1 MPLSKVVL
9 PVAVGAVMALVPL
22 APQVSAIDASSST
35 SAASSS
41 AASAACKGARTCYVD
56 VSVAQIWESPE
67 KVRTVD
73 AKALTNPVDIRGW
86 FAAMAPDI
94 NLRRDVPGETQ
105 ALYGGRVT
113 VVDTMTKDGVLWDKV
128 VVHGQPTPRDAVGY
142 PGWVPD
148 RQLTKVRKKA
158 PAGATAE
165 RVTSATAWGYGSR
178 QALAEGAKPKGGVEY
193 SFNTEFAVKP
203 VPGAPSVVQAR
214 ANDGSPIYFKRAD
227 LGKVPTSG
235 VTGDDVVAEA
245 RKFLGLDYLWSGT
258 AGFGYDC
265 SGLTS
270 QVYSALGITI
280 PRDSQ
285 PQFDAGGGAAP
296 AGSAVGERITSP
308 DDLRPGD
315 VVGFGS
321 STSSVTHIGIY
332 VGRNAQGEPMMIN
345 SPKTG
350 EKVREEPLA
359 NRPFVGATRFIGS

>member
-1 MPLSKVVL
+1 MPLSNIAL
-9 PVAVGAVMALVPL
+9 PVAVSAVMALVPL
-22 APQVSAIDASSST
+22 TRGVSPADAS
-35 SAASSS
+35 AS

-56 VSVAQIWESPE
+56 VSVAQIWESPD

-86 FAAMAPDI
+86 FAAMAHDI

-105 ALYGGRVT
+105 ALYGGKVT

-128 VVHGQPTPRDAVGY
+128 VVHGQPPPRDAAGY

-148 RQLTKVRKKA
+148 RQLTKLRKKA
-158 PAGATAE
+158 PSGTTAE
-165 RVTSATAWGYGSR
+165 RITSPTAWGYGSR
-178 QALAEGAKPKGGVEY
+178 QALAAGAPSKGGIEY

-203 VPGAPSVVQAR
+203 VAGAPSVVEAR
-214 ANDGSPIYFKRAD
+214 ANDGTRIYFERDD
-227 LGKVPTSG
+227 LAKVPTSG
-235 VTGDDVVAEA
+235 VTGEDVVAEA
-245 RKFLGLDYLWSGT
+245 RKFLGLEYLWSGT

-270 QVYSALGITI
+270 QVYSTLGITI

-296 AGSAVGERITSP
+296 VGSAEGERITSP
-308 DDLRPGD
+308 ADLRPGD
-315 VVGFGS
+315 IVGFGS
-321 STSSVTHIGIY
+321 STSNVTHVGIY
-332 VGRNAQGEPMMIN
+332 VGRNDKGEPMMIN

-350 EKVREEPLA
+350 ERVREELLT

>member
-1 MPLSKVVL
+1 MPLSRIAL
-9 PVAVGAVMALVPL
+9 PVAVGAVMAVVPL
-22 APQVSAIDASSST
+22 AHPVSAADASS
-35 SAASSS
+35 AKP
-41 AASAACKGARTCYVD
+41 SAACAGAGTCYVD
-56 VSVAQIWESPE
+56 VSVAQLWESPE
-67 KVRTVD
+67 KVRAVD

-94 NLRRDVPGETQ
+94 NLRRDVAGETQ

-128 VVHGQPTPRDAVGY
+128 VVHGQPTPRNEAGY
-142 PGWVPD
+142 PGWLPD
-148 RQLTKVRKKA
+148 RQLTKFRKKA
-158 PAGATAE
+158 PSGTTAE
-165 RVTSATAWGYGSR
+165 RVTSPTARGYGSR
-178 QALAEGAKPKGGVEY
+178 QALAAGAAAGAQSKGGVVTEY

-203 VPGAPSVVQAR
+203 VPGAPFILEAR
-214 ANDGSPIYFKRAD
+214 ANDGSPIYFRSGD
-227 LGKVPTSG
+227 LAKVPTSG
-235 VTGDDVVAEA
+235 VSGDDVVAEA
-245 RKFLGLDYLWSGT
+245 RKFLGLEYLWSGT

-296 AGSAVGERITSP
+296 AGSAMGERITSP
-308 DDLRPGD
+308 ADLRPGD
-315 VVGFGS
+315 VVGFGT
-321 STSSVTHIGIY
+321 STSNVTHIGIY
-332 VGRNAQGEPMMIN
+332 VGRNDQGEPMMIN

-350 EKVREEPLA
+350 EKVREEPLT

>member
-1 MPLSKVVL
+1 MPLSNIAL
-9 PVAVGAVMALVPL
+9 PAAIGAVMALVPL
-22 APQVSAIDASSST
+22 AHPVSAAEAS
-35 SAASSS
+35 AS
-41 AASAACKGARTCYVD
+41 AASAPCKGAATCYVD
-56 VSVAQIWESPE
+56 VSVAQVWESPD
-67 KVRTVD
+67 KVRPVD

-128 VVHGQPTPRDAVGY
+128 VVHGQPTPRNEAGY

-148 RQLTKVRKKA
+148 RQLTKHRKKA
-158 PAGATAE
+158 LPGTTAE
-165 RVTSATAWGYGSR
+165 RITSPTARGYGSR
-178 QALAEGAKPKGGVEY
+178 QALEAGAPSKGGTEY

-203 VPGAPSVVQAR
+203 VPGAPRVVEAR
-214 ANDGSPIYFKRAD
+214 ANDGTPIYFARGD
-227 LGKVPTSG
+227 LAKVPTSG

-245 RKFLGLDYLWSGT
+245 RKFLGLEYLWSGT

-285 PQFDAGGGAAP
+285 PQYDAGGGAAP

-308 DDLRPGD
+308 ADLRPGD
-315 VVGFGS
+315 VVGFGT
-321 STSSVTHIGIY
+321 STSNVTHIGIY

-345 SPKTG
+345 SPRTG
-350 EKVREEPLA
+350 EKVREEPLT

>member
-1 MPLSKVVL
+1 MPLSHIAL
-9 PVAVGAVMALVPL
+9 PVAVSAVMALVPL
-22 APQVSAIDASSST
+22 TQGVSATDAS
-35 SAASSS
+35 AS

-56 VSVAQIWESPE
+56 VSVAQIWESPD

-86 FAAMAPDI
+86 FAAMAHDI

-105 ALYGGRVT
+105 ALYGGKVT

-128 VVHGQPTPRDAVGY
+128 VVHGQPTPRDAAGY

-148 RQLTKVRKKA
+148 RQLTKLRKKA
-158 PAGATAE
+158 PSGTTAE
-165 RVTSATAWGYGSR
+165 RVTSPTAWGYGSR
-178 QALAEGAKPKGGVEY
+178 QALAAGAPAQGGPEY

-203 VPGAPSVVQAR
+203 VAGAPSVVEAR
-214 ANDGSPIYFKRAD
+214 ANDGTRIYFERDD
-227 LGKVPTSG
+227 LAKVPTSG
-235 VTGDDVVAEA
+235 VTGEDVVAEA
-245 RKFLGLDYLWSGT
+245 RKFLGLEYLWSGT

-265 SGLTS
+265 SGLTG

-296 AGSAVGERITSP
+296 AGSAEGERITSP
-308 DDLRPGD
+308 ADLRPGD

-321 STSSVTHIGIY
+321 STSNVTHVGIY
-332 VGRNAQGEPMMIN
+332 VGRNDQGEPMMIN
-345 SPKTG
+345 SPRTG
-350 EKVREEPLA
+350 ERVREEPLS

>member
-1 MPLSKVVL
+1 MPLSSIAL

-22 APQVSAIDASSST
+22 APHVSAADASR
-35 SAASSS
+35 SAASS
-41 AASAACKGARTCYVD
+41 ACKGARTCYVD
-56 VSVAQIWESPE
+56 VSVAQVWESPD

-86 FAAMAPDI
+86 FAAMAHDI

-128 VVHGQPTPRDAVGY
+128 VVHGQPTPRDAAGY
-142 PGWVPD
+142 PGWMPD

-158 PAGATAE
+158 PSGTTAE
-165 RVTSATAWGYGSR
+165 RVTGPTAWGYGSR
-178 QALAEGAKPKGGVEY
+178 QALEAGAPSKGAIEY
-193 SFNTEFAVKP
+193 SFNTEFAVKA
-203 VPGAPSVVQAR
+203 VAGAPSVVEAR
-214 ANDGSPIYFKRAD
+214 ANDGTPIYFERDD
-227 LGKVPTSG
+227 LAKVPASG

-296 AGSAVGERITSP
+296 AGSAEGERITSP
-308 DDLRPGD
+308 ADLRPGD

-321 STSSVTHIGIY
+321 STSSVTHVGIY
-332 VGRNAQGEPMMIN
+332 VGRNDQGEPMMIN
-345 SPKTG
+345 SPRTG
-350 EKVREEPLA
+350 EKVREEPLS

>member
-1 MPLSKVVL
+1 MPLSNIAL
-9 PVAVGAVMALVPL
+9 PVAVSAFMALVPL
-22 APQVSAIDASSST
+22 AHPVSAADT
-35 SAASSS
+35 SPS

-56 VSVAQIWESPE
+56 VSVAQIWVSPD
-67 KVRTVD
+67 KLRTVD

-113 VVDTMTKDGVLWDKV
+113 VVDTTTKDGVLWDKV
-128 VVHGQPTPRDAVGY
+128 VVHGQPTPRDAAGY

-148 RQLTKVRKKA
+148 RQLTKLRKRA
-158 PAGATAE
+158 PSGTTAE
-165 RVTSATAWGYGSR
+165 RVTSPTAWGYRSR
-178 QALAEGAKPKGGVEY
+178 QALAAGAPSKGGTEY

-203 VPGAPSVVQAR
+203 VAGAPSVVEAR
-214 ANDGSPIYFKRAD
+214 ANDGTPIYFERGD
-227 LGKVPTSG
+227 LAKVPTSG

-245 RKFLGLDYLWSGT
+245 RKFLGLEYLWSGT

-285 PQFDAGGGAAP
+285 PQFDAGGGSAP
-296 AGSAVGERITSP
+296 AGSAEGERITSP
-308 DDLRPGD
+308 TDLRPGD
-315 VVGFGS
+315 VLGFGS
-321 STSSVTHIGIY
+321 STSNVTHVGIY
-332 VGRNAQGEPMMIN
+332 VGRNDKGEPMMIN

-350 EKVREEPLA
+350 ERVREEPLT

>member
-1 MPLSKVVL
+1 MPLSRIAL
-9 PVAVGAVMALVPL
+9 PVAVGAVLALVPL
-22 APQVSAIDASSST
+22 ARPGAVADDSYPASS
-35 SAASSS
+35 ASS

-56 VSVAQIWESPE
+56 VSVAQVWESPD
-67 KVRTVD
+67 KVRAVD

-113 VVDTMTKDGVLWDKV
+113 VVDTMTKDGVFWDKV
-128 VVHGQPTPRDAVGY
+128 VVHGQPTPRNTGGY

-148 RQLTKVRKKA
+148 RQLTKLRKKA
-158 PAGATAE
+158 PAGTTAQ
-165 RVTSATAWGYGSR
+165 RITSPTAWGYSSR
-178 QALAEGAKPKGGVEY
+178 QALAAEAHSRGATEY

-203 VPGAPSVVQAR
+203 VAGAPFLMEAR
-214 ANDGSPIYFKRAD
+214 ANDGTPVYFRRGD
-227 LGKVPTSG
+227 LAKVPASG
-235 VTGDDVVAEA
+235 VTGADVVAQA
-245 RKFLGLDYLWSGT
+245 RKFLGLEYLWSGT

-270 QVYSALGITI
+270 QVYSLLGITI

-296 AGSAVGERITSP
+296 AGSAQGERITSP
-308 DDLRPGD
+308 ADLRPGD
-315 VVGFGS
+315 VVGFGT
-321 STSSVTHIGIY
+321 STTNVTHIGIY

-350 EKVREEPLA
+350 EKVREEPLS
-359 NRPFVGATRFIGS
+359 NRPFVGATRFISP

>member
-1 MPLSKVVL
+1 MPLSHIAL
-9 PVAVGAVMALVPL
+9 PVAVSAVMALVPL
-22 APQVSAIDASSST
+22 TQGVSATDAS
-35 SAASSS
+35 AS

-56 VSVAQIWESPE
+56 VSVAQIWESPD

-86 FAAMAPDI
+86 FAAMAHDI
-94 NLRRDVPGETQ
+94 DLRRDVPGETQ
-105 ALYGGRVT
+105 TLYGGKVT

-128 VVHGQPTPRDAVGY
+128 VVHGQPTPRDAAGY

-148 RQLTKVRKKA
+148 GQLTKLRKKA
-158 PAGATAE
+158 PSGTTAE
-165 RVTSATAWGYGSR
+165 RVTSPTAWGYGSR
-178 QALAEGAKPKGGVEY
+178 QALAAGAPAKGGTEY

-203 VPGAPSVVQAR
+203 VAGAPSVVEAR
-214 ANDGSPIYFKRAD
+214 ANDGTRIYFERDD
-227 LGKVPTSG
+227 LAKVPASG
-235 VTGDDVVAEA
+235 VTGEDVVAEA
-245 RKFLGLDYLWSGT
+245 RKFLGLEYLWSGT

-265 SGLTS
+265 SGLTG

-296 AGSAVGERITSP
+296 AGSAEGERITSP
-308 DDLRPGD
+308 ADLRPGD

-321 STSSVTHIGIY
+321 STSNVTHVGIY
-332 VGRNAQGEPMMIN
+332 VGRNDQGEPMMIN
-345 SPKTG
+345 SPRTG
-350 EKVREEPLA
+350 ERVREEPLS

>member
-1 MPLSKVVL
+1 MPLSKL
-9 PVAVGAVMALVPL
+9 AFPVAVSAVFALIPP
-22 APQVSAIDASSST
+22 AHDVSASEGSPST
-35 SAASSS
+35 
-41 AASAACKGARTCYVD
+41 ASAACKGARTCYVD
-56 VSVAQIWESPE
+56 VSVAQIWESPD

-86 FAAMAPDI
+86 FAAMAHDI

-128 VVHGQPTPRDAVGY
+128 TVHGQPTPRDTAGY

-148 RQLTKVRKKA
+148 RQLTKLRKKA
-158 PAGATAE
+158 PPGTTAE
-165 RVTSATAWGYGSR
+165 RVTNPTARGYGSR
-178 QALAEGAKPKGGVEY
+178 QALAAGAPSKGGTEY

-203 VPGAPSVVQAR
+203 VVGAPSVVEAR
-214 ANDGSPIYFKRAD
+214 ANDGSPLYFKRGD
-227 LGKVPTSG
+227 LAKVPASG

-245 RKFLGLDYLWSGT
+245 RRFLGLEYLWSGT

-296 AGSAVGERITSP
+296 EGSAEGERITSP
-308 DDLRPGD
+308 TDLLPGD
-315 VVGFGS
+315 VLGFGS
-321 STSSVTHIGIY
+321 STSNVSHVGIY
-332 VGRNAQGEPMMIN
+332 IGRNDKGEPMMIN
-345 SPKTG
+345 SPRTG
-350 EKVREEPLA
+350 ESVREEPMA